1 MKSNK
6 SKTIADLSINWV
18 FSSQYK
24 GSLVATQ
31 NLEENNPDLAK
42 IKVKSLTYYF
52 KYNDEF
58 KFQITV
64 FKDGLLSNLISFL
77 EEVDF
82 QFRRQRQIANGYSIT
97 PLVLDHFELIGT
109 NTFQIHVKE

>member
-1 MKSNK
+1 MTQ
-6 SKTIADLSINWV
+6 KTIADLLINWV

-31 NLEENNPDLAK
+31 NLEERNPDLVG
-42 IKVKSLTYYF
+42 IKVKSFTYYF
-52 KYNDEF
+52 KYNNEF
-58 KFQITV
+58 KFQVTV

-82 QFRRQRQIANGYSIT
+82 QFRRQRQIVNGYEIK
-97 PLVLDHFELIGT
+97 PLVLDRFELIGN

>member
-1 MKSNK
+1 MKSNNP
-6 SKTIADLSINWV
+6 KTIADLSINWV

-31 NLEENNPDLAK
+31 NLEERNPDLVN
-42 IKVKSLTYYF
+42 IKVKSFTYYF
-52 KYNDEF
+52 KYNNEIR
-58 KFQITV
+58 FQVSV
-64 FKDGLLSNLISFL
+64 FIMSLISFL

-82 QFRRQRQIANGYSIT
+82 QFRRQRQIVHGYEIK
-97 PLVLDHFELIGT
+97 PLVLDRFELIGT